1 MASRKG
7 KRIEP
12 RFAEAPGAPRA
23 KKDSAGGPPK
33 RRPEAKTSNLGNAA
47 RKPARA
53 AKRRGAGWRKA
64 RRFGYWS
71 LVACLWACIGFA
83 GLVGFHAA
91 QLPQMSQW
99 AVPDRPPNV
108 RIVSAEGKLLANRGL
123 TGGESLRLDEM
134 SPWLPMAAIAIEDRR
149 FNSHFGLDPV
159 GFARAMAA
167 NLLSGRIAQGGS
179 TLTQQLAKNLFLE
192 PDRTLGRKIQ
202 EAILA
207 LWLETE
213 FTKDEILELYLNR
226 VYFGSGAF
234 GVDAAARRYFA
245 KSARELTLGE
255 AAMIAGLVK
264 APSRLSPAKDP
275 QAARERAA
283 LVLAAM
289 RREGFIDAEDEEKA
303 LARTSKEAR
312 RYVGG
317 LAQYAADMAMTEL
330 PRLIGEVHADLIV
343 ETTLLAGPQLAAEKA
358 VVDALA
364 GPGAKLGVRQGAL
377 VAMKGDGGIVALV
390 GGRDHAA
397 SQFNRAVDAKR
408 QPGSAFKPIVWLA
421 ALEAGM
427 APTTLRR
434 DAPVRIGNWSPE
446 NHDGKYRGPVTLAS
460 AIALSLNT
468 VSAQL
473 VAELGPDAV
482 AATAARLGIA
492 SPLQRNATLALGT
505 SEVSLL
511 ELTAAHA
518 AFANGGRLTRPW
530 LVRRVMT
537 SGGKILYE
545 RKTAT
550 AERVVG
556 ERELPMMNEMLSAV
570 LDSGTG
576 RRARLAGRPAAGKTG
591 TSQNSRDAW
600 FVGYTAQLTAGVWVG
615 NDDGA
620 PMKDVTGGGLPA
632 EAWARFMTAALKDT
646 PPAAL
651 PGTFRP
657 LLFARPQTRPGADE
671 EAPGVAMSLTEPP
684 RKPRNLI
691 EFLFGRQG

>member
-1 MASRKG
+1 
-7 KRIEP
+7 
-12 RFAEAPGAPRA
+12 
-23 KKDSAGGPPK
+23 
-33 RRPEAKTSNLGNAA
+33 
-47 RKPARA
+47 
-53 AKRRGAGWRKA
+53 
-64 RRFGYWS
+64 
-71 LVACLWACIGFA
+71 
-83 GLVGFHAA
+83 
-91 QLPQMSQW
+91 
-99 AVPDRPPNV
+99 V

-303 LARTSKEAR
+303 LARTSKDAR

-330 PRLIGEVHADLIV
+330 PRLIGEVQADLIV

-364 GPGAKLGVRQGAL
+364 GPGAKLAC
-377 VAMKGDGGIVALV
+377 A
-390 GGRDHAA
+390 
-397 SQFNRAVDAKR
+397 RAH
-408 QPGSAFKPIVWLA
+408 
-421 ALEAGM
+421 
-427 APTTLRR
+427 
-434 DAPVRIGNWSPE
+434 WS
-446 NHDGKYRGPVTLAS
+446 R
-460 AIALSLNT
+460 
-468 VSAQL
+468 
-473 VAELGPDAV
+473 
-482 AATAARLGIA
+482 
-492 SPLQRNATLALGT
+492 
-505 SEVSLL
+505 
-511 ELTAAHA
+511 
-518 AFANGGRLTRPW
+518 
-530 LVRRVMT
+530 
-537 SGGKILYE
+537 
-545 RKTAT
+545 
-550 AERVVG
+550 
-556 ERELPMMNEMLSAV
+556 
-570 LDSGTG
+570 
-576 RRARLAGRPAAGKTG
+576 
-591 TSQNSRDAW
+591 
-600 FVGYTAQLTAGVWVG
+600 
-615 NDDGA
+615 
-620 PMKDVTGGGLPA
+620 
-632 EAWARFMTAALKDT
+632 
-646 PPAAL
+646 
-651 PGTFRP
+651 
-657 LLFARPQTRPGADE
+657 
-671 EAPGVAMSLTEPP
+671 
-684 RKPRNLI
+684 
-691 EFLFGRQG
+691 